1 MVFEN
6 PDPSKIDKLTSKS
19 FRKYST
25 A

>member
-6 PDPSKIDKLTSKS
+6 PDPAKIDKITSKS